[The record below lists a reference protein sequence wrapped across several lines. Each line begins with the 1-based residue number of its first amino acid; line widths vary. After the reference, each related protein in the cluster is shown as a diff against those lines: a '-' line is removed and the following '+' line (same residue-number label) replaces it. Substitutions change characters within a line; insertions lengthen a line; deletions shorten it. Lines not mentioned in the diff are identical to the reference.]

1 METLSVEVNM
11 SVEEGATVATQLEN
25 APSFKLW
32 AELEG
37 AKPPH
42 SLHVGSI
49 GELQTVAIPH
59 QIKCE
64 AEEGTLQERWE
75 AQLQEFLKTLQAPDS
90 GWANPRSADKPTP
103 WEDTKA
109 FLASFETVAWACQ
122 WPRDKWVTFLLPALS
137 GEAEQAFSN
146 LSARDRE
153 DYGKVKA
160 AILQRE
166 AAARERQRQ
175 HFRQFRYREAQ
186 GPRAAYG
193 QLRELCHRWLKAERR
208 TKEEILE
215 LLVLEQFLAVL
226 PQEMQSWVRE
236 RGPETCIQAVALAED
251 FLVRQMDPTRLK
263 EQVPPSPIWT
273 QHLCRD
279 AKQEQAEE
287 ATSLG
292 DAQTFDDRFQQD
304 NQEQVESRLARL
316 GGNQVFQCHG
326 ESELESEKEGLVGK
340 ALSTAEGKCDQTGTR
355 TCQNIHLSGRSFRWS
370 SDLRVHECTR
380 SGGTYK
386 CTKYG
391 KIFGQKEALK
401 RNERTHPGEKPFK
414 CSLCPKSFTN
424 GSSLIVHE
432 RIHKGKKS
440 YKCSACEKSFGR
452 KGTLIIHE
460 NLHAAGKLYKC
471 FGCPK
476 SFADC
481 SNLVAHEQIHR
492 GEKPYKCSNCGKGF
506 SQKGTLRTHEKI
518 HFGEGPFKCLEC
530 GKNFCRATKLRD
542 HQRIHTG
549 EKPYRCSTCQKSFTD
564 GSNLSRH
571 ERVHTG
577 EKQFICSECGKSFN
591 QKGNLLIHERIHT
604 GEKPFKCAAC
614 GKSFSQ
620 KGNLAKHE
628 RTHAG
633 RDTL

>member
-1 METLSVEVNM
+1 METLSLEVNM
-11 SVEEGATVATQLEN
+11 SVEEGATMATRLEN
-25 APSFKLW
+25 APNFKLW

-37 AKPPH
+37 AKSPH
-42 SLHVGSI
+42 SLRVGSI
-49 GELQTVAIPH
+49 GELQTEAAPH

-64 AEEGTLQERWE
+64 REEGLHDRWE
-75 AQLQEFLKTLQAPDS
+75 AQWQEFLKTLQAPDS
-90 GWANPRSADKPTP
+90 GWGSPHVANKPAP
-103 WEDTKA
+103 LEDAKA
-109 FLASFETVAWACQ
+109 FLASFEQVAWVCQ
-122 WPRDKWVTFLLPALS
+122 WPRDKWVTLLLPALS
-137 GEAEQAFSN
+137 GEAKQAFSN

-160 AILQRE
+160 AILRRE
-166 AAARERQRQ
+166 AITRERRRQ
-175 HFRQFRYREAQ
+175 HFRQFCYREAQ

-193 QLRELCHRWLKAERR
+193 QLQELCNLWLKVERY

-236 RGPETCIQAVALAED
+236 CNPETCIQAVTLAED
-251 FLVRQMDPTRLK
+251 FLVRQVDPTRLK
-263 EQVPPSPIWT
+263 EQVPPSATWAH
-273 QHLCRD
+273 HLCSD
-279 AKQEQAEE
+279 AKQEQVEE
-287 ATSLG
+287 ATPLG
-292 DAQTFDDRFQQD
+292 DEQTSDDKCQQD
-304 NQEQVESRLARL
+304 NSEQVELRLAWL
-316 GGNQVFQCHG
+316 GGNQISPYYNG
-326 ESELESEKEGLVGK
+326 SELESEKDGLVDK
-340 ALSTAEGKCDQTGTR
+340 ALSTVEDTCDHAGIKTS
-355 TCQNIHLSGRSFRWS
+355 QNIHLSGRSFRWS

-380 SGGTYK
+380 SDGAYK
-386 CTKYG
+386 FTKCG
-391 KIFGQKEALK
+391 KDFYQKGALK

-414 CSLCPKSFTN
+414 CSLCPKGFSN
-424 GSSLIVHE
+424 GSSLMVHE
-432 RIHKGKKS
+432 RIHKGKKP

-476 SFADC
+476 NFASC
-481 SNLVAHEQIHR
+481 SNLVAHERIHR
-492 GEKPYKCSNCGKGF
+492 GEKPYKCLKCGKGF
-506 SQKGTLRTHEKI
+506 SQKGTLTAHERI
-518 HFGEGPFKCLEC
+518 HFGEEPFKCLEC

-549 EKPYRCSTCQKSFTD
+549 EKPYQCSTCQKSFTD

-577 EKQFICSECGKSFN
+577 EKQFVCSECGKSFN
-591 QKGNLLIHERIHT
+591 QKGNLLIHARIHT
-604 GEKPFKCAAC
+604 GEKPFKCAVC

-628 RTHAG
+628 RTHTG
-633 RDTL
+633 REIL